1 MADRPAPE
9 LTLDLAND
17 RKSMRLALNSDGK
30 IDAGVILNAEQYDQ
44 IIAAMMAIR
53 AQMLPEV
60 PTRFPVASATH
71 GMEGTHYHFGYDPH
85 SEQVI
90 LSLRNSGLGWISFRF
105 EPDKFQA
112 LLDEARRVWGV

>member
-9 LTLDLAND
+9 LTLDLADD
-17 RKSMRLALNSDGK
+17 RKSMRLALNS
-30 IDAGVILNAEQYDQ
+30 
-44 IIAAMMAIR
+44 
-53 AQMLPEV
+53 
-60 PTRFPVASATH
+60 
-71 GMEGTHYHFGYDPH
+71 YDPH